1 MHRAIQSSFPLNEKS
16 EQRQQSNAT
25 VLNAIQILD
34 RIAPD
39 LQSRHHQ
46 PINNS
51 QSHI

>member
-1 MHRAIQSSFPLNEKS
+1 MQRAIQSSMPFHQKS

-39 LQSRHHQ
+39 LQNRHQ
-46 PINNS
+46 PINN